1 MKRQTIISL
10 ILAFCLIFTV
20 AACGSGG
27 DNNGAANGGNNPPAN
42 GSNNSGGNDANNN
55 PAAEDPVE
63 EETLT
68 LYVFSNSG
76 DSVESWNERFG
87 DLLKERFPTYTIEYI
102 PSTKEVGL
110 KELLTAGQRIDIF
123 WESIG
128 GFSTFLLGSDMQ
140 YDMTELIEKH
150 ELDLATLET
159 TSVDAIKQISGEGK
173 IYGVPVFNNTMVMYY
188 NKDLFDKFA
197 VDYPTDGMSWAEA
210 AELSKKLTRTEGDKI
225 YAGLST
231 SETHMLLM
239 NQLSIPFVDP
249 ETNKATLDIDERWKH
264 YYETVFVKP
273 ADASG
278 YREYMQEHG
287 NKLPYRK
294 EFLEAQDLAMFG
306 WLSSITFVF
315 PEEFSKMNWDMVAMP
330 TFEDAPGI
338 GTQAYP
344 TYFSVTNMAEN
355 KDAAMKVIKYLVSD
369 DVQTQLSRMG
379 VMPIVNDESIIGQ
392 FGEDSMFT
400 GKNFGAAF
408 YNEFAPISYKSDLD
422 RSLVTPYAKAA
433 PKVVLEGDYNTIFRQ
448 YAEESNQKITD
459 AQ

>member
-1 MKRQTIISL
+1 MNRHRSIISL
-10 ILAFCLIFTV
+10 MLAICLMFTI
-20 AACGSGG
+20 AACGNGNGNGG
-27 DNNGAANGGNNPPAN
+27 GSNNGGNNPTTTSE
-42 GSNNSGGNDANNN
+42 GNNN
-55 PAAEDPVE
+55 EQPATNNESTGDE
-63 EETLT
+63 KLT
-68 LYVFSNSG
+68 LYVYSNSG

-87 DLLKERFPTYTIEYI
+87 DLLKEKFPNYTIEYI
-102 PSTKEVGL
+102 PKTDEVGL
-110 KELLTAGQRIDIF
+110 SELITAGQRIDIF

-128 GFSTFLLGSDMQ
+128 GFSTYLLGADMQ

-150 ELDLATLET
+150 GIDLTQLES
-159 TSVDAIKQISGEGK
+159 TSMDAIRQISGDNQ
-173 IYGVPVFNNTMVMYY
+173 IYGLPVFNNTMVMYY
-188 NKDLFDKFA
+188 NKDLFDKFG
-197 VDYPTDGMSWAEA
+197 VDYPKDGMTWTEA

-249 ETNKATLDIDERWKH
+249 ETQKATLDVDERWKD

-278 YREYMQEHG
+278 YREYMVAHA

-330 TFEDAPGI
+330 TFDDAPGV

-355 KDAAMKVIKYLVSD
+355 KDAAMEVIKYLISD
-369 DVQTQLSRMG
+369 EVQSKLSRMG
-379 VMPIVNDESIIGQ
+379 VMPIVNNDSIIQQ
-392 FGEDSMFT
+392 FGEDSMFK

-408 YNEFAPISYKSDLD
+408 YNDFAPISYKSDFD

-433 PKVVLEGDYNTIFRQ
+433 PRVVLEGDFNTIFRE

-459 AQ
+459 SGQ